1 MPTQPSMNARET
13 RPAPAPI
20 VAAPRPGA
28 PLQPM
33 IARQPRTTR
42 AGAAPLGRYA
52 LPRPMGRRFWAS
64 DMAAALFAVLL
75 LLAPLA
81 MAAWHAH
88 RMKGGA

>member
-1 MPTQPSMNARET
+1 
-13 RPAPAPI
+13 
-20 VAAPRPGA
+20 
-28 PLQPM
+28 
-33 IARQPRTTR
+33 
-42 AGAAPLGRYA
+42 
-52 LPRPMGRRFWAS
+52 MGRRFWAS